1 MRMSVTT
8 PMSSLLQKQAGRLRS
23 FVPSN
28 PVGEAASFLVAFGVG
43 ALFHVILKKIWW
55 KAYGHEA
62 PTNPSQ
68 FGVKW
73 GEALAWGLATGAAAG
88 AAKVI
93 ARRGA
98 DVVQKRLA

>member
-1 MRMSVTT
+1 M
-8 PMSSLLQKQAGRLRS
+8 
-23 FVPSN
+23 PSN
-28 PVGEAASFLVAFGVG
+28 PIGEATSFVVAFSVG
-43 ALFHVILKKIWW
+43 ALFHLLLKKFWW

-68 FGVKW
+68 PGVKW
-73 GEALAWGLATGAAAG
+73 MEALAWGLGTGAAAG

-98 DVVQKRLA
+98 DVVQRRLT